1 MCQRDL
7 IWDTVDKLR
16 DSEETVLSVPCNDY
30 VVETTMVW
38 IKSSQHALRLAPAH
52 IYSAE
57 GSNPNT
63 HNWKFMRR
71 SPLPTLPSG
80 SFEYFFQDD
89 DALFCLGTF
98 EAVILQHGVLLN
110 QLRLRPPPEE
120 HNRNSR
126 GQSSWWQ

>member
-38 IKSSQHALRLAPAH
+38 IKGSQHAPRLAPAH

-63 HNWKFMRR
+63 HNAVKNRPAPKQGGLQ
-71 SPLPTLPSG
+71 SAVPLQPPVVMAPTYRVSRTPQATFYGAMPFSQIPPAG
-80 SFEYFFQDD
+80 AVGIDD
-89 DALFCLGTF
+89 
-98 EAVILQHGVLLN
+98 
-110 QLRLRPPPEE
+110 EE
-120 HNRNSR
+120 R
-126 GQSSWWQ
+126 